1 MRPCLR
7 TFVLVSCALLYT
19 ANTGYGQCDSLL
31 QAISS
36 DSGYAV
42 GSVRTDGDTTFW
54 PPEEFAPY
62 FSFSYEADSSYS
74 TWFFS
79 EFLLNRKRLY
89 LSNWCFKRVVNYD
102 TVTDSPI
109 ADWSASEM
117 RNRSTTRTFPVIGN
131 DTLQFFRR
139 LSWIDRYS
147 SALSF
152 SRYVNN
158 NVIGYSVELVDS
170 GSGTRIM
177 LLDSFAIGTT
187 TDNKK
192 PCITSWYPMGARV
205 RCVVPNT
212 VEDTT
217 SAYVRINTWAVGA
230 DPYPFIRQDG
240 IQKMLSG
247 FQLSNPQFTAY
258 SDSVEANIHCEGG
271 GAGSCDVDVIPTS
284 SPSGILI
291 SIANPSSLTNIEV
304 RNIDGSLMWSS
315 SVPLASNPLTVTLT
329 AGLKIVLGMSN
340 STVICTRKVLVQ

>member
-1 MRPCLR
+1 MKTISVLFVSVCLSMPA
-7 TFVLVSCALLYT
+7 FDLY
-19 ANTGYGQCDSLL
+19 AQCDSLL

-36 DSGYAV
+36 DSGFAW

-54 PPEEFAPY
+54 PPEQFAPY
-62 FSFSYEADSSYS
+62 FTFSYQADSSYS
-74 TWFFS
+74 SWFYS

-102 TVTDSPI
+102 AETDNPR
-109 ADWSASEM
+109 ADWTPSEM
-117 RNRSTTRTFPVIGN
+117 RSRSTTRTFPVIGN
-131 DTLQFFRR
+131 DTLQFFRS

-170 GSGTRIM
+170 GNGTRM
-177 LLDSFAIGTT
+177 LLLDSFAIGTT
-187 TDNKK
+187 TDNGK
-192 PCITSWYPMGARV
+192 PCIYSWYPMGARV
-205 RCVVPNT
+205 RSVVPST

-217 SAYVRINTWAVGA
+217 FAYIRINTWAVGA
-230 DPYPFIRQDG
+230 DPYPFIREDG

-247 FQLSNPQFTAY
+247 YYLGSSQFTAY
-258 SDSVEANIHCEGG
+258 SDSVEANSYCGGG
-271 GAGSCDVDVIPTS
+271 GAGSCDVVAIPTS

-291 SIANPSSLTNIEV
+291 SSPIPSSLTSIEV
-304 RNIDGSLMWSS
+304 RNIDGSLIWSS
-315 SVPLASNPLTVTLT
+315 SVPLASSPSTVYLLP
-329 AGLKIVLGMSN
+329 GLKIVLGISN